1 MQQLEKSTTNYFSK
15 APKSSSMPLK
25 KVQVGK
31 EIKDQIDVEFF
42 KKRLQETHRAQKK
55 INEEN
60 LLKKFSD
67 FHKNQLEK
75 NKQEI
80 E

>member
-1 MQQLEKSTTNYFSK
+1 M
-15 APKSSSMPLK
+15 PKSGLTPLK

-31 EIKDQIDVEFF
+31 EVKDQLDAEFF
-42 KKRLQETHRAQKK
+42 KKRLQETHRAQKR

-60 LLKKFSD
+60 VLKKFSD

-75 NKQEI
+75 NRMDAQV
-80 E
+80 

>member
-1 MQQLEKSTTNYFSK
+1 MEKSTANYFSK
-15 APKSSSMPLK
+15 APKSSLTPLK

-31 EIKDQIDVEFF
+31 EIKDQVDAEFF

-67 FHKNQLEK
+67 FQKNQLDK
-75 NKQEI
+75 KQEI